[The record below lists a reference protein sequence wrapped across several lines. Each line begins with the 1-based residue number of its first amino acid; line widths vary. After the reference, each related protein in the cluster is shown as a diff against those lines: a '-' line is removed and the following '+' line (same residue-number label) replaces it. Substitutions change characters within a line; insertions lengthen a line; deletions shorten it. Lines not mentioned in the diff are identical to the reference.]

1 MQRSRLFVR
10 SLAFSTVT
18 GLISIGLAP
27 SHAADVARTVSAGAA
42 SEAAGLVQAALDAE
56 LAGDMSRRG
65 ELLAMAVAADPDYAP
80 ARWHSGL
87 VNFGGKWR
95 TAEMVQELV
104 THDARWDEYREL
116 RDSRGA
122 AAADHLELAQWC
134 REHELENEARFH
146 WANVLL
152 ADPSNELARD
162 ALEIRDV
169 RGRMF
174 TERQIAELERMRDA
188 AEENFKRFKPQM
200 VALCRDAVAADA
212 TKRNAALAAIRALTD
227 PAVMEALQFA
237 AAKYS
242 ATSAKF
248 ALDMQLAMISAFANM
263 PQHDATLRL
272 MNFAVF
278 SRHAEVRK
286 LAAESLKARPQ
297 TDYVPL
303 LMSALRAPIDVSVDV
318 IALPDGTV
326 RMTETI
332 EQQGPESDRRHIR
345 STNFE
350 TDGVLHYDRT
360 GPSPADVLGTHLS
373 RAEAIA
379 ADSQARAE
387 AANAEAAERNDR
399 IEEALQI
406 ATGEDLGD
414 DPEAWW
420 GDWQHYNELSPSP
433 EEDYQVSYEERT
445 SRYRYA
451 QEKPM
456 YPTRQNIQR
465 KGEGAPRDT
474 RLDYTP
480 ERQPRRSLGMTR
492 TNELINPEPVGVMRP
507 RRCECFV
514 AGTLVWTQ
522 AGPVAI
528 EKIRVGDLV
537 LSQDPHTGE
546 AAYRPVLETTY
557 GPSTGV
563 VDVQIG
569 DETFGVTRGHR
580 FWVNGAGW
588 VMAKHLEPATPV
600 HSLTGLAEVR
610 GVTKRET
617 VDCYNLVVDDFHT
630 YFVGE
635 TKILVHD
642 KGCPRPVLASVP
654 GSARARNA
662 AATRRTYAQRSE

>member
-1 MQRSRLFVR
+1 MSRVGFLVGAR
-10 SLAFSTVT
+10 RLTVVVLAW
-18 GLISIGLAP
+18 GLAGL
-27 SHAADVARTVSAGAA
+27 STTKAAGVASSESTDDAA
-42 SEAAGLVQAALDAE
+42 SLVQAALDAE
-56 LAGDMSRRG
+56 LAGDMTRRG

-87 VNFGGKWR
+87 VNFDGKWR
-95 TAEMVQELV
+95 TAETVQELV

-116 RDSRGA
+116 RGSLGDS
-122 AAADHLELAQWC
+122 AADHLELAQWC
-134 REHELENEARFH
+134 REHKLENEARFH

-162 ALEIRDV
+162 ALEIRNV
-169 RGRMF
+169 RGRLF
-174 TERQIAELERMRDA
+174 TERQIAELQQMRDA

-212 TKRNAALAAIRALTD
+212 TKRKAALAEIRALTD
-227 PAVMEALQFA
+227 PAAMEALQFA

-242 ATSAKF
+242 AKSAKF
-248 ALDMQLAMISAFANM
+248 ALDMQLAMIAAFANM

-278 SRHAEVRK
+278 SRHEEVRK
-286 LAAESLKARPQ
+286 VAAELLKPRPQ

-332 EQQGPESDRRHIR
+332 EQQGPEQDRRHIR

-360 GPSPADVLGTHLS
+360 GPSPADVLGAHLS

-379 ADSQARAE
+379 ADSQARVE
-387 AANAEAAERNDR
+387 TANAEAAQRNDR
-399 IEEALQI
+399 IVEALHI
-406 ATGEDLGD
+406 ATGEDFGD

-420 GDWQHYNELSPSP
+420 GDWQHYNELAPGP
-433 EEDYQVSYEERT
+433 TEDYQVTYEQQT

-456 YPTRQNIQR
+456 YPTRQKMDR
-465 KGEGAPRDT
+465 KGEGAPRGAS
-474 RLDYTP
+474 RLDFTP
-480 ERQPRRSLGMTR
+480 R
-492 TNELINPEPVGVMRP
+492 PEPVGTLSVARTNEGIGGRALGDE

-528 EKIRVGDLV
+528 EEITVGDLV
-537 LSQDPHTGE
+537 LSQDPNSGE
-546 AAYRPVLETTY
+546 AAYRPVLETTF
-557 GPSTGV
+557 GPTTGV

-588 VMAKHLEPATPV
+588 VMAKQLELATPV
-600 HSLTGLAEVR
+600 HTLNGLAEVR
-610 GVTKRET
+610 SVTKRET

-635 TKILVHD
+635 AKILVHD

-654 GSARARNA
+654 GSATLRSTARPL
-662 AATRRTYAQRSE
+662 TSFVSQKE